1 MAGIKSSR
9 SELED
14 KTEEF
19 SEKDEHKDKKIG
31 QGKLE
36 IYTYIHACTHKSL
49 IQDCRPPNNETQ
61 KEKEKAEEEIIQE
74 IIQD

>member
-14 KTEEF
+14 KAEEF

-31 QGKLE
+31 QGKL
-36 IYTYIHACTHKSL
+36 
-49 IQDCRPPNNETQ
+49 
-61 KEKEKAEEEIIQE
+61 
-74 IIQD
+74 